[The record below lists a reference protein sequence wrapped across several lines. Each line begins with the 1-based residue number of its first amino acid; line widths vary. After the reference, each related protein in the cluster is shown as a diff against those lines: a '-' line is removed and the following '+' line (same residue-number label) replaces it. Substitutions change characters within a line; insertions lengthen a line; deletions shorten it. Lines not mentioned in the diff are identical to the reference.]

1 MNKVFI
7 YIGIAML
14 VLSGLFLGVT
24 STNVSADSEED
35 CIAPDVLVCDKVDMN
50 GMQSE
55 PIKCLCNH
63 L

>member
-1 MNKVFI
+1 
-7 YIGIAML
+7 ML